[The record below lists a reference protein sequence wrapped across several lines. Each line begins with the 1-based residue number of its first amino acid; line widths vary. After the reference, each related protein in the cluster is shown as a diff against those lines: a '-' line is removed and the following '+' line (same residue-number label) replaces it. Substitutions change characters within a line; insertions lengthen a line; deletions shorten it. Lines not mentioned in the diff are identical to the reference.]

1 MSNPSPLLPA
11 IASANGGALTNS
23 TGPQRIATRM
33 AENLLS
39 VARSQERA
47 LAAQRRYRIGDYE
60 FREADHAQ
68 IQRWARIL
76 GMEPEQVVEVLAGSQ
91 KKPYSQSSRIDVDF
105 QVADGAI
112 VSLVWDFDL
121 LPLTDWVWVQGVRT
135 ARLGILNA
143 PSGFLPPLPEY
154 LHELI
159 CYDNNLT
166 SINLAQVPKLKKLW
180 CWNNKLSDLDLS
192 YVSRLQK
199 LYFWTNQI
207 SHIDLSGVPEL
218 TELGCANN
226 QLTDLDLNPVSR
238 LKKLNCY
245 SNQLT
250 YIELASVSEME
261 SLWCGKN
268 PLTQLDLRPVPK
280 LQSLSCTNTPMTCI
294 DLMPVSGLIE
304 LDCSHSPL
312 TALNL
317 TPVPRLQSIRCDRN
331 LIITGAPKNLEVH
344 RV

>member
-1 MSNPSPLLPA
+1 MPNQNPLLPA
-11 IASANGGALTNS
+11 IAPANSGALTTT

-33 AENLLS
+33 AENLLG

-68 IQRWARIL
+68 IQRWARRL
-76 GMEPEQVVEVLAGSQ
+76 GMEPEKVVEVLASSQ
-91 KKPYSQSSRIDVDF
+91 KNRSREIDADF
-105 QVADGAI
+105 QVTDGAI

-121 LPLTDWVWVQGVRT
+121 LPLTDWAWVRGVRT

-166 SINLAQVPKLKKLW
+166 SINLTQVPKLKKLW
-180 CWNNKLSDLDLS
+180 CWNNKLSDIDLN
-192 YVSRLQK
+192 YVPQLQK
-199 LYFWTNQI
+199 LYCWTNQI

-226 QLTDLDLNPVSR
+226 QLTDLDLNPVSK

-250 YIELASVSEME
+250 YIELASVSGME

-280 LQSLSCTNTPMTCI
+280 LQSLSCTNTPVTCL
-294 DLMPVSGLIE
+294 DLIPVSGLIE

-312 TALNL
+312 TVLNL
-317 TPVPRLQSIRCDRN
+317 TPVPRLQSICCDRN
-331 LIITGAPKNLEVH
+331 LTITGAPKNLKVR